1 MMNSFWEEEAEAK
14 DVYRDLGETS
24 IEQKRKE
31 DLDLFRLSWFKIICE
46 ISERHPLRSREENE
60 QQQLKKRSTKSWVHR
75 VHSSGST
82 EAKMFWETSIEVE
95 RRKWGI
101 TEKENDA
108 AGAQLRLSWCKKLV
122 QPMTHTPYWP
132 SSKSITSNYWAS
144 STGPTAVRLVTTPAS
159 STTGCI
165 FTPVCQCTR
174 ICPHWPSRTT
184 TGPAEVQLTASSIQC
199 VDVHTG
205 PAAARLLVSLQILCF
220 HGWSPI

>member
-1 MMNSFWEEEAEAK
+1 M
-14 DVYRDLGETS
+14 
-24 IEQKRKE
+24 
-31 DLDLFRLSWFKIICE
+31 
-46 ISERHPLRSREENE
+46 
-60 QQQLKKRSTKSWVHR
+60 QLVL
-75 VHSSGST
+75 SSGST
-82 EAKMFWETSIEVE
+82 EAKMFRETSIEVE

-122 QPMTHTPYWP
+122 QPMTHTGYWP

-184 TGPAEVQLTASSIQC
+184 TGPAEVQLAASSIQC

-220 HGWSPI
+220 HGWPPKTGMYIYRLEWFCIKSCHGITQQSFKRSLRFLNAITHIDEYNCM